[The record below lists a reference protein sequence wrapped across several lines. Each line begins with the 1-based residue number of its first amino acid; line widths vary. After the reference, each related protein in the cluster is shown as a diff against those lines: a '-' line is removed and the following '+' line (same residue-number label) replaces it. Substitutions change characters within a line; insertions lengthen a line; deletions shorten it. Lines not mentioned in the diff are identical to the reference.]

1 MVFNSQHSG
10 LLIRTV
16 RVQLLFRVAIITAVI
31 IMIKSAIGQV
41 EHDRT
46 ASVTCA
52 DGGGSAWSG

>member
-1 MVFNSQHSG
+1 MVSIGDMHGDHQHAPM
-10 LLIRTV
+10 V
-16 RVQLLFRVAIITAVI
+16 FRVAIITAVI